1 MGGES
6 RIAERNLDVFGLWHV
21 VESTHEHRLAI
32 TGDQRLTRRGIVE
45 HPGQRTGLPGSDRG
59 QLIVIIPVALGLLLN
74 VVMHRGKLVETLMT
88 EATVVGARID

>member
-1 MGGES
+1 M
-6 RIAERNLDVFGLWHV
+6 RISDWSSDWCSSDLLDVFGLWHV

-59 QLIVIIPVALGLLLN
+59 QLIMIIPVALGLISEERR
-74 VVMHRGKLVETLMT
+74 VGKECVRTC
-88 EATVVGARID
+88 RSWRSPFH